1 MALQTT
7 QPFRPI
13 PPTRSPQATA
23 RLAWLILTL
32 STACFLILCALLGY
46 GLWHLRASVT
56 GPQGGNTL
64 EAYTSAVSLIYAGE
78 VRPIAVPL
86 GKAVPLHEGE
96 TIQVE
101 QRAPAGTAALIT
113 LWEGSTLQLY
123 AGTQVTLRRLQAT
136 LYSGRLR
143 EVVLEVPAG
152 RLLLGVA
159 RTGTYQ
165 EARFVVQTPA
175 ALVELVPGGNYLLRV
190 GPGTEV
196 AVRLGE
202 ARLWVAPDQPPV
214 RITSGEKALV
224 AAGTPPQVGA
234 AQWQLLR
241 NGDFAQGLA
250 YWNFRSEQTADGGT
264 VEATYLLDQQKIG
277 EDWAWTLELT
287 RKGGTEDRCLAI
299 LSQKIGE
306 DLSPYLSVRLELDL
320 RINYQSQPGGGP
332 LGVDY
337 PFNVAIRYHDA
348 QGDSQQYIY
357 GFYDHTEKGAK
368 TDFPGTEGEA
378 HLVPHYR
385 WTHISLELLDL
396 QPRPVFLD
404 GIELFASG
412 NDYESWVANVSLI
425 ARIEYGP

>member
-1 MALQTT
+1 MALQAT

-32 STACFLILCALLGY
+32 SAACFLTLCTLIGY
-46 GLWHLRASVT
+46 GLWHLRASVA
-56 GPQGGNTL
+56 GAQEGNTL
-64 EAYTSAVSLIYAGE
+64 EAYVSAVSLIYAGE
-78 VRPIAVPL
+78 VRPIAVPP
-86 GKAVPLHEGE
+86 GKTALLHEGE
-96 TIQVE
+96 TVQVE
-101 QRAPAGTAALIT
+101 RSAPAGTAALVT
-113 LWEGSTLQLY
+113 LWDGSTLQLY
-123 AGTQVTLRRLQAT
+123 AGTRVTFRRLQAT
-136 LYSGRLR
+136 LYSERLR

-165 EARFVVQTPA
+165 EVHFTVQTPA
-175 ALVELVPGGNYLLRV
+175 AIVELEPGGNYLLRA
-190 GPGTEV
+190 GPETEV
-196 AVRLGE
+196 AIRLGE
-202 ARLWVAPDQPPV
+202 ARLRVASDQPPL
-214 RITSGEKALV
+214 RIAAGEKARIV
-224 AAGTPPQVGA
+224 AGKPPQVES

-264 VEATYLLDQQKIG
+264 VEATYILDQQRIG
-277 EDWAWTLELT
+277 EEWAWTVGLS

-299 LSQKIGE
+299 LSQRIGE
-306 DLSPYLSVRLELDL
+306 DLSPYPSVRLELDL
-320 RINYQSQPGGGP
+320 RIDYQSQPGGGP
-332 LGVDY
+332 LGIDY

-357 GFYDHTEKGAK
+357 GFYDHTERGAK

-404 GIELFASG
+404 GIDLFASG
-412 NDYESWVANVSLI
+412 NDYKSWVANVSLI
-425 ARIEYGP
+425 ARLGYGP

>member
-1 MALQTT
+1 ME
-7 QPFRPI
+7 PFRPI

-32 STACFLILCALLGY
+32 STACFLILCTLLGY

-78 VRPIAVPL
+78 VRPVAVPL

-96 TIQVE
+96 TVQVE
-101 QRAPAGTAALIT
+101 QRAPAGTAALMT

-123 AGTQVTLRRLQAT
+123 AGTRVTLRRLQAT
-136 LYSGRLR
+136 LYSERLR

-152 RLLLGVA
+152 RLFLGVA

-165 EARFVVQTPA
+165 EVRFVVQTPA
-175 ALVELVPGGNYLLRV
+175 VLVELVPGGNYLLRA
-190 GPGTEV
+190 GPETEV

-202 ARLWVAPDQPPV
+202 ARLWVALDQPPV
-214 RITSGEKALV
+214 RIASGEKALV
-224 AAGTPPQVGA
+224 TAGTPPQVEA

-264 VEATYLLDQQKIG
+264 VEATYLLDQQRIG
-277 EDWAWTLELT
+277 EDWVWTLGLR

-348 QGDSQQYIY
+348 QGDSRQYIY
-357 GFYDHTEKGAK
+357 GFYDHTERGAK

-404 GIELFASG
+404 GIDLFASG
-412 NDYESWVANVSLI
+412 NDYESWIANVSLI
-425 ARIEYGP
+425 ARIGYGP